1 MGSGRGRKHT
11 QGRLPRSH
19 TVGFY
24 LRSTL
29 GEQGSQPYVNKRPP
43 LGVPSTPPLAQVF
56 TDMPVSFT
64 IFMIFALSM

>member
-43 LGVPSTPPLAQVF
+43 LGVPCTPGPG
-56 TDMPVSFT
+56 
-64 IFMIFALSM
+64 IY